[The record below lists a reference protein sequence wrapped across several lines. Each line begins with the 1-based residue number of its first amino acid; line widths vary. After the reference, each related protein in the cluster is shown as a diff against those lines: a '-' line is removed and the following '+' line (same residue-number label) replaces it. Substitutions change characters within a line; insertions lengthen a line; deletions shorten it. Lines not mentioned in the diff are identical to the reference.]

1 MAAMAVMLESTR
13 NDLKFCT
20 DAHFLLAASK
30 LGGPVEFVTA
40 YTGRG
45 LFLFLRGLDK
55 FLTLYDGLM
64 ELKPLETVHALPL

>member
-1 MAAMAVMLESTR
+1 MRV
-13 NDLKFCT
+13 CT
-20 DAHFLLAASK
+20 DLHCGGSFLSASK
-30 LGGPVEFVTA
+30 LSGPVEAVTA

-64 ELKPLETVHALPL
+64 ELKPLETVSFI

>member
-1 MAAMAVMLESTR
+1 MQYDKVVF
-13 NDLKFCT
+13 LKSFT
-20 DAHFLLAASK
+20 DSPFLLAASK
-30 LGGPVEFVTA
+30 LSGPLEVVTA

-64 ELKPLETVHALPL
+64 ELKPLETVHPLPL